1 VTWHPTPLNLSLLA
15 LAGWALFLGVATGR
29 AELVLAGVP
38 LLVTLALGQRVAPP
52 PALRVDHVL
61 SAARLVEDERVTVTV
76 TLRAQGD
83 GLVELLE
90 PLPAGV
96 SLESGD
102 THAFF
107 RVRAGEDLAW
117 RFVLRCAGRRWVRL
131 GGTHVRLWGPLA
143 LMAAEGRHRAAH
155 ALAVYPRLAAPR
167 HLPRPVRTQTFVGN
181 YVSRAQGEGI
191 EPGDVRPFVPG
202 DQVRHV
208 NWRATLRLGALHVT
222 QHHRERNADVVL
234 LLDTLSEVGPSG
246 DTVVDRAARGA
257 AGLAAAYL
265 ARKDRVGLIEYG
277 GQLRWV
283 RPGSGRAHFQR
294 LVDALLE
301 ASVVFSYVTR
311 DVDLIPRRI
320 LPPQALVIA
329 LSPLLDPR
337 FTRTA
342 LDLAARGF
350 DLVVI
355 VVSPV
360 DVTRTTLPA
369 SALNDLAGRVW
380 ALDRRAH
387 LDEFRR
393 HGIAV
398 LEWNPSEPLEGA
410 LAPSGRASRF
420 ARGAPAPMVAA
431 G

>member
-1 VTWHPTPLNLSLLA
+1 MSWRPTPLNLALLA

-38 LLVTLALGQRVAPP
+38 VLVTLVLGQRAAPP
-52 PALRVDHVL
+52 AVLHVDHAL

-76 TLRAQGD
+76 TVRAD
-83 GLVELLE
+83 ADALVELLE
-90 PLPAGV
+90 PLPSGV

-102 THAFF
+102 THVFV
-107 RVRAGEDLAW
+107 RLRAGQEVAW

-131 GGTHVRLWGPLA
+131 GGTHIRLWGPLG
-143 LMAAEGRHRAAH
+143 LVAAEGRSRAAR
-155 ALAVYPRLAAPR
+155 LVAVYPRLAALK

-191 EPGDVRPFVPG
+191 EPGDVRPFIPG

-234 LLDTLSEVGPSG
+234 LLDTLSEVGPPG

-257 AGLAAAYL
+257 AALAAAYL
-265 ARKDRVGLIEYG
+265 ARKDRVGLVEYG

-294 LVDALLE
+294 LADALLE
-301 ASVVFSYVTR
+301 AAVVFTYVTR

-320 LPPQALVIA
+320 LPPQALVVA
-329 LSPLLDPR
+329 LSPLLDAR
-337 FTRTA
+337 FARA
-342 LDLAARGF
+342 ACDLAARGF
-350 DLVVI
+350 DLVV
-355 VVSPV
+355 VAVSPV
-360 DVTRTTLPA
+360 GPARAALPGGGVGDVAARLWALERRAAVGELRRRGLAIVDWDGVTPLD
-369 SALNDLAGRVW
+369 SALAALRRPRLRRVLAG
-380 ALDRRAH
+380 
-387 LDEFRR
+387 
-393 HGIAV
+393 
-398 LEWNPSEPLEGA
+398 
-410 LAPSGRASRF
+410 
-420 ARGAPAPMVAA
+420 
-431 G
+431 